1 MSLFNQGEKAYLLLA
16 DGTILEGIHF
26 GVKGTA
32 IGEVVFTTG
41 MTAYQ
46 ETMTDP
52 SYYGQLVIQTFP
64 LIGNYG
70 VNEADNESDR
80 SYIRG
85 YIVREWCNTPSN
97 FRMEGDVNSFL
108 EEQNIIGIHSI
119 DTRSLTRKIRE
130 YGVMNGAITTEDVYA
145 QKDALLEQIRAYTVK
160 NAICSVTGDKKR
172 VYSNPNPKYRVA
184 LFDFGYKRNIRNEL
198 VARGCEVTV
207 LPALTSAE
215 EVKAMAPDGIMLS
228 NGPGDPTENQA
239 VIDNVRAV
247 AELGIPIFGICL
259 GHQLLALSQGARTEK
274 LKYGHRGA
282 NQPVIDLQSGRTYV
296 TSQNHGYAVVGDS
309 LDPSIGTI
317 SHVNAN
323 DHTCEGIRYHK
334 INAFTVQFHPEAHG
348 GPLDTAY
355 LFDEFLAGM
364 EKEKM

>member
-108 EEQNIIGIHSI
+108 KEQNIIGIHSI

-130 YGVMNGAITTEDVYA
+130 YGVMNGAITTFLYH
-145 QKDALLEQIRAYTVK
+145 I
-160 NAICSVTGDKKR
+160 
-172 VYSNPNPKYRVA
+172 
-184 LFDFGYKRNIRNEL
+184 LF
-198 VARGCEVTV
+198 
-207 LPALTSAE
+207 
-215 EVKAMAPDGIMLS
+215 
-228 NGPGDPTENQA
+228 
-239 VIDNVRAV
+239 
-247 AELGIPIFGICL
+247 
-259 GHQLLALSQGARTEK
+259 
-274 LKYGHRGA
+274 
-282 NQPVIDLQSGRTYV
+282 
-296 TSQNHGYAVVGDS
+296 
-309 LDPSIGTI
+309 
-317 SHVNAN
+317 
-323 DHTCEGIRYHK
+323 
-334 INAFTVQFHPEAHG
+334 
-348 GPLDTAY
+348 
-355 LFDEFLAGM
+355 
-364 EKEKM
+364 

>member
-108 EEQNIIGIHSI
+108 IEQNIIGIHSI

-172 VYSNPNPKYRVA
+172 VYSNPNPKYRVH
-184 LFDFGYKRNIRNEL
+184 
-198 VARGCEVTV
+198 CS
-207 LPALTSAE
+207 TSATSGTSGMNWLPVD
-215 EVKAMAPDGIMLS
+215 VKSPFCRL
-228 NGPGDPTENQA
+228 
-239 VIDNVRAV
+239 
-247 AELGIPIFGICL
+247 
-259 GHQLLALSQGARTEK
+259 
-274 LKYGHRGA
+274 
-282 NQPVIDLQSGRTYV
+282 
-296 TSQNHGYAVVGDS
+296 
-309 LDPSIGTI
+309 
-317 SHVNAN
+317 
-323 DHTCEGIRYHK
+323 
-334 INAFTVQFHPEAHG
+334 
-348 GPLDTAY
+348 
-355 LFDEFLAGM
+355 
-364 EKEKM
+364 

>member
-70 VNEADNESDR
+70 VNEADSESDR

-145 QKDALLEQIRAYTVK
+145 QKDALLEQIRAYTVSWRRDGLRHRRQE
-160 NAICSVTGDKKR
+160 AGLQQPEPEISG
-172 VYSNPNPKYRVA
+172 
-184 LFDFGYKRNIRNEL
+184 G
-198 VARGCEVTV
+198 TV
-207 LPALTSAE
+207 RLRLQAE
-215 EVKAMAPDGIMLS
+215 
-228 NGPGDPTENQA
+228 
-239 VIDNVRAV
+239 
-247 AELGIPIFGICL
+247 
-259 GHQLLALSQGARTEK
+259 
-274 LKYGHRGA
+274 
-282 NQPVIDLQSGRTYV
+282 
-296 TSQNHGYAVVGDS
+296 
-309 LDPSIGTI
+309 
-317 SHVNAN
+317 
-323 DHTCEGIRYHK
+323 
-334 INAFTVQFHPEAHG
+334 HPE
-348 GPLDTAY
+348 
-355 LFDEFLAGM
+355 
-364 EKEKM
+364 